1 MFCHLPGSFLVY
13 GQVSRKGGSNEDTYD
28 LEGGS
33 GASLLRS
40 MSMKSFCYISVTVY
54 TIRKLCDQ
62 NMSEV

>member
-13 GQVSRKGGSNEDTYD
+13 GQVSRKGEVTKTPMIWK
-28 LEGGS
+28 GGS